1 MREYA
6 TILSDTAKVSI
17 PSEIKNN
24 LAIYKIS
31 GKPWTDGELAKIAN
45 YVNDPGLLASL
56 PTMDSRSYELKWVYS
71 DLDTSNF
78 MYPWK
83 TQNPDPSLTVVP
95 FESLFGKIF
104 KPRPVTKVARV

>member
-1 MREYA
+1 MLA
-6 TILSDTAKVSI
+6 T

-31 GKPWTDGELAKIAN
+31 GKPWADEDLTKIAN
-45 YVNDPGLLASL
+45 YVNDPGLLKSL
-56 PTMDSRSYELKWVYS
+56 PTMNSSSYELKWVYS

-83 TQNPDPSLTVVP
+83 TQNPDPSLTIVP
-95 FESLFGKIF
+95 FESLFGKML

>member
-31 GKPWTDGELAKIAN
+31 GKPWTDEELTKSAN
-45 YVNDPGLLASL
+45 YVNDPELLVAL

-71 DLDTSNF
+71 DLDTSIF

-83 TQNPDPSLTVVP
+83 NQDPDPSLTVVP
-95 FESLFGKIF
+95 FESLFGKIL